1 MFERAVLETLRNKL
15 IESPISKLIKDDSI
29 FITAKD
35 EPPPTVGQNFI
46 LIFASQRENFAE
58 SGVANSRN
66 YVIDRFGIDVVCGAR
81 TRLAPTDKLGF
92 YVTKEY
98 NNLSFLRDL
107 LITYI
112 SKLNSSTNMSIRD
125 TSLYLLKEY
134 SIDIQNIVK
143 EDISIGHGFE
153 YLSCDAQPNEKYP
166 EYFSSN
172 VEDSTRPAGHTYKI
186 NFLSPSRMYGVQ
198 C

>member
-1 MFERAVLETLRNKL
+1 MFERAVLETLRNRL
-15 IESPISKLIKDDSI
+15 IESPISKLIGNDSI

-46 LIFASQRENFAE
+46 LIFPSQRENFAE
-58 SGVANSRN
+58 GGESNSRN

-81 TRLAPTDKLGF
+81 TRLSPTDKLGF

-98 NNLSFLRDL
+98 NNLSLLRDL
-107 LITYI
+107 LITFV
-112 SKLNSSTNMSIRD
+112 SKLNSSTNMSVRE
-125 TSLYLLKEY
+125 TTLYLLKDY
-134 SIDIQNIVK
+134 TVDIQNILK

-153 YLSCDAQPNEKYP
+153 YLNCDSQPNEKFP
-166 EYFSSN
+166 EYFKANSDNS
-172 VEDSTRPAGHTYKI
+172 DRPAGHTYNI
-186 NFLSPSRMYGVQ
+186 HFLSPSRIYGVQ